1 MKALF
6 TILTLAFTLMLA
18 APVGIV
24 AQEKR
29 QRRAA
34 DAKQAVK
41 SQSPAAATDDRLEP
55 DDASTP
61 LTGASSEMLANR
73 VEGRTEEEAA
83 ILPYYN
89 NYLSTY
95 RLGPEDIISVEVFGQ
110 ERYSK
115 AGIVVPPTGR
125 ISYIHIKDGVL
136 VAGKTTQEVA
146 AEITKHYDEY
156 IIDPVVNVTLDKAA
170 SARFSILGDVGQP
183 GVRVMTKRYSVAEAV
198 GEAGGVLSTGSK
210 KSVFVLRRQG
220 EGPLLRI
227 PVDLAKIEKGK
238 IADNVY
244 LVPGDQIIVPGNTLK
259 KVKAITDLLS
269 IVSFARIFTGGF

>member
-18 APVGIV
+18 APVSTV

-34 DAKQAVK
+34 TKQATK
-41 SQSPAAATDDRLEP
+41 KQSPATASDDRLEP
-55 DDASTP
+55 DDASAP
-61 LTGASSEMLANR
+61 LTGASAEMLANR

-95 RLGPEDIISVEVFGQ
+95 RLGPEDVISVEVFGQ

-125 ISYIHIKDGVL
+125 ISYIHIKDGIH

-146 AEITKHYDEY
+146 AEITKHYEEY
-156 IIDPVVNVTLDKAA
+156 IIDPVVNVSLDKAA
-170 SARFSILGDVGQP
+170 SARYSIIGDVAQP
-183 GVRVMTKRYSVAEAV
+183 GVRIITRRNSVSEAIA
-198 GEAGGVLSTGSK
+198 EAGGVLSTGDK
-210 KSVFVLRRQG
+210 GKVALLRRQADG
-220 EGPLLRI
+220 TMQVY
-227 PVDLAKIEKGK
+227 PVNLNAILKGK
-238 IADNVY
+238 ARDNLYVG
-244 LVPGDQIIVPGNTLK
+244 PGDQIVVPGNTLK
-259 KVKAITDLLS
+259 KIKGITDLFS
-269 IVSFARIFTGGF
+269 IISFARIFTGGF